1 MQSSVRAVALA
12 ALAKAN
18 AITRGD
24 LQRYTSNTRGM
35 SIYGKAALLD
45 AAVTLNA
52 PSETVRDITR
62 QILSTSNESDAT
74 FKLSEVM
81 DTASTRILSSE
92 MRSHCAVLD
101 AFLSA
106 IKRSGAT
113 KNRELETIIP
123 KLVRSITLERK
134 RKDRWENTQENT
146 ICVHALARYSE
157 MYEKQTPHLELSVDL
172 GEGKPTNLI
181 LESMR
186 TEPIEVSRPLTATDA
201 GRSTSVTVSASGQG
215 RFYHSTRLAYAPRDQ
230 KATPT
235 NGGIE
240 VYREYSVQRDGKW
253 VLLAEPSAIKQG
265 ELLQVDLYLKL
276 PTARN
281 FVVVNDPLPGGFEAV
296 NRDLATTSSV
306 DAESAS
312 FVAPEGSVWWASQ
325 NWVDFRASMWSFY
338 HQELRHSAARFYSEY
353 LPAGNYHLAY
363 VAQAIASGEFA
374 VPPTHAEE
382 MYDPEVFGESAGRT
396 IRIEAPESGR

>member
-1 MQSSVRAVALA
+1 
-12 ALAKAN
+12 
-18 AITRGD
+18 
-24 LQRYTSNTRGM
+24 
-35 SIYGKAALLD
+35 
-45 AAVTLNA
+45 
-52 PSETVRDITR
+52 
-62 QILSTSNESDAT
+62 
-74 FKLSEVM
+74 
-81 DTASTRILSSE
+81 
-92 MRSHCAVLD
+92 
-101 AFLSA
+101 
-106 IKRSGAT
+106 
-113 KNRELETIIP
+113 
-123 KLVRSITLERK
+123 
-134 RKDRWENTQENT
+134 
-146 ICVHALARYSE
+146 
-157 MYEKQTPHLELSVDL
+157 
-172 GEGKPTNLI
+172 
-181 LESMR
+181 
-186 TEPIEVSRPLTATDA
+186 
-201 GRSTSVTVSASGQG
+201 
-215 RFYHSTRLAYAPRDQ
+215 
-230 KATPT
+230 
-235 NGGIE
+235 
-240 VYREYSVQRDGKW
+240 
-253 VLLAEPSAIKQG
+253 LLAEPSAIKQG